1 MQDIAYLIVNGEIIK
16 VLRQNAK
23 YGAKL
28 KMRKSGQLGRFLTD
42 ESIYLGLD
50 EDNSKND
57 LKELLDGK
65 VIYL

>member
-1 MQDIAYLIVNGEIIK
+1 MQDIAYLVVNGEIIK

-28 KMRKSGQLGRFLTD
+28 KMRKSGQLGKFLTD

-50 EDNSKND
+50 EDNSKNH
-57 LKELLDGK
+57 LKELLEGK

>member
-1 MQDIAYLIVNGEIIK
+1 MQDIAYLVVNGEIIK

-28 KMRKSGQLGRFLTD
+28 KMRKSGQLGKFLTD

>member
-1 MQDIAYLIVNGEIIK
+1 MQDIAYLVVNGETIK

-28 KMRKSGQLGRFLTD
+28 KMRKSGQLGTFLTD

-50 EDNSKND
+50 EDNPKND